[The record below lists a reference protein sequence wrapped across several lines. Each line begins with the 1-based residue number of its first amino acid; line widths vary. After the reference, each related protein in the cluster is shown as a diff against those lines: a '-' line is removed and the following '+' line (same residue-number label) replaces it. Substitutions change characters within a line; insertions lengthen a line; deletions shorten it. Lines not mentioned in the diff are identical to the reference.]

1 MIKREEISPPLV
13 KPRMIVHLRLDE
25 DEYKA
30 LQEFAR
36 EWKGKQ
42 GKIVVLS
49 FTPEEYDKLTKLADF
64 RNKDG
69 RTTKWT
75 VEECLKAFAR
85 ACGPIKGKHWS
96 KGISRHG

>member
-49 FTPEEYDKLTKLADF
+49 FTDRKS
-64 RNKDG
+64 
-69 RTTKWT
+69 
-75 VEECLKAFAR
+75 VV
-85 ACGPIKGKHWS
+85 
-96 KGISRHG
+96 